1 MLLTYIVIIEV
12 LTRVAFAAR
21 QTAGWRQ
28 RVTVCQALCMLRD
41 AANRRHPMTGAGMTV
56 AIKDA
61 ILLCD
66 LVRPKTV
73 PALRDTDLV
82 LKKLAK
88 FHWKRKYHS
97 ASLNILAH
105 NLYLLFASPR
115 VFLAIRGSQG

>member
-1 MLLTYIVIIEV
+1 
-12 LTRVAFAAR
+12 
-21 QTAGWRQ
+21 
-28 RVTVCQALCMLRD
+28 
-41 AANRRHPMTGAGMTV
+41 MTGAGMTV

-105 NLYLLFASPR
+105 NLQE
-115 VFLAIRGSQG
+115 VAIMQRGFITFVQAGEKNFGEQSH